1 MSDEENINNNNEKS
15 AFNNPSNNHYFCN
28 LAEFEKVKYFTGQLL
43 LPEDFEQEQNY
54 INNKRHLINKLVNG
68 SGVVCGLDIDWL
80 NPDKTND
87 RVPIIQLRD
96 NEYKITIR
104 IKMEFDK
111 KSYCNNEKVRIELW
125 DQDNTVKSEQ
135 GIEESDDKDNAVKSN
150 IYFVKINISSVK
162 DKKGID
168 ISLKKFKGKDV
179 SYDDNI
185 YKGEIFLIKNGESSG
200 NQLLV

>member
-43 LPEDFEQEQNY
+43 LPEDLEQEQNY

-104 IKMEFDK
+104 IKKGVAID
-111 KSYCNNEKVRIELW
+111 YC
-125 DQDNTVKSEQ
+125 
-135 GIEESDDKDNAVKSN
+135 
-150 IYFVKINISSVK
+150 
-162 DKKGID
+162 
-168 ISLKKFKGKDV
+168 GKEIVVD
-179 SYDDNI
+179 DDNNI
-185 YKGEIFLIKNGESSG
+185 DLTF
-200 NQLLV
+200 